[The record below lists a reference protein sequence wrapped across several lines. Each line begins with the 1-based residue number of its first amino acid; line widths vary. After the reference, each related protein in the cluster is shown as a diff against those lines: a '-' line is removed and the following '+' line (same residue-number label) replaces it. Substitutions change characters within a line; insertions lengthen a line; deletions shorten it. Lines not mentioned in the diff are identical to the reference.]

1 MYQTPLIC
9 SYILWFNQYLLNSW
23 FSLTADFNRI
33 TKYAGWQFVLTYH
46 YDDDSDADRQNVPGV
61 VLDGLLELLE
71 ASGYLGSFRIFG
83 ALFDIFLAFA
93 AGLRDILV
101 SDRIFPIW
109 SFIHPV

>member
-1 MYQTPLIC
+1 MGNLF
-9 SYILWFNQYLLNSW
+9 SY
-23 FSLTADFNRI
+23 
-33 TKYAGWQFVLTYH
+33 H
-46 YDDDSDADRQNVPGV
+46 HDDDCDADRQNVPGV

-71 ASGYLGSFRIFG
+71 ASGYLGTILIFG

-93 AGLRDILV
+93 AGIRDILV